1 MGVSALRVTACA
13 GVLMGGLMLGTGA
26 GPAGA
31 DPGGVHL
38 RGDGQFGIERLGRH
52 HRLRGVAERRKRHSI
67 DESTSAPTT
76 FSSEQTNTAAA
87 SEPTAITFGDVTDP
101 LATDVAPG
109 DDRQTNPD
117 GTDVGTDG
125 TVPGAETQGPDVD
138 ASGADSLG
146 NAEVSGTGS
155 DHAEDPAAG
164 DNTVV
169 ATSDPAPAPAPETV
183 TTSTGVV
190 DDYPFLYYLLEVR
203 RGGGGWWNATRIIS
217 RFEDVINP
225 PAPEPAPA
233 PAPAF
238 RGPAPEAPAP
248 EPVIDVSGGAGG
260 GGSDYQP
267 TDFGGEPVL
276 QAPVIAVPVLPP
288 AAVRFPSAATGAA
301 LSAGTGAARGTV
313 VEPGSVNT
321 GARLDSALTTPQA
334 GTVKS
339 MAEQAPRQQGYTNYL
354 RSPGLTE
361 MAGAALPGVAGILL
375 MTLGGGVVG
384 YRQANA
390 GRMVRTTA
398 AARYLP

>member
-38 RGDGQFGIERLGRH
+38 RGDGQAGIERLGRH
-52 HRLRGVAERRKRHSI
+52 HRLGGVAERHNRHSV

-76 FSSEQTNTAAA
+76 FSSEQTSTVAA
-87 SEPTAITFGDVTDP
+87 SETTATTSGDVTDP
-101 LATDVAPG
+101 PAPELAPG
-109 DDRQTNPD
+109 DDRQANPD
-117 GTDVGTDG
+117 GTDG
-125 TVPGAETQGPDVD
+125 TVPGGETQGPDVD
-138 ASGADSLG
+138 AGGADSLG

-155 DHAEDPAAG
+155 DNAENTAAA
-164 DNTVV
+164 DNTVA
-169 ATSDPAPAPAPETV
+169 ATSDPAPAPAPVTV

-190 DDYPFLYYLLEVR
+190 DDFPFLYYLLEVR
-203 RGGGGWWNATRIIS
+203 RGGGSWWNATRIIS
-217 RFEDVINP
+217 RFQEVINP
-225 PAPEPAPA
+225 PAPELEPA

-301 LSAGTGAARGTV
+301 LSAGTGAARGAV

-321 GARLDSALTTPQA
+321 GARLLDSAQTTPQA

-339 MAEQAPRQQGYTNYL
+339 MAGQAPRQQGYTNYL

-375 MTLGGGVVG
+375 MTLGGGVIG

>member
-13 GVLMGGLMLGTGA
+13 GVLMGGLMLGTDA

-52 HRLRGVAERRKRHSI
+52 HRFRGVAERRKRHSI

-76 FSSEQTNTAAA
+76 FSSEQTSTVAA
-87 SEPTAITFGDVTDP
+87 SETTATTFGDVTDP
-101 LATDVAPG
+101 PAPDVAPG

-138 ASGADSLG
+138 AGGADSLG

-155 DHAEDPAAG
+155 DYAENTAAG

-169 ATSDPAPAPAPETV
+169 ASSDPAPETV

-203 RGGGGWWNATRIIS
+203 RGGASWWNATRIIS
-217 RFEDVINP
+217 RFEEVINP

-301 LSAGTGAARGTV
+301 LSAGTGAARGAV
-313 VEPGSVNT
+313 VEPGSVNS
-321 GARLDSALTTPQA
+321 GARLDGAQTTPQA

-339 MAEQAPRQQGYTNYL
+339 MAGQAPRQQGYTNYL

-361 MAGAALPGVAGILL
+361 MAGAALPGVAAILL
-375 MTLGGGVVG
+375 MTLGGGVAG

>member
-1 MGVSALRVTACA
+1 MGASALRVTACA
-13 GVLMGGLMLGTGA
+13 GVLMGGLVFGTGEGA
-26 GPAGA
+26 AGA

-38 RGDGQFGIERLGRH
+38 RGDGKLSTDHLGGH
-52 HRLRGVAERRKRHSI
+52 HRFRGIGERRKRHAI
-67 DESTSAPTT
+67 DESTSAPTA
-76 FSSEQTNTAAA
+76 FGADPASKIAA
-87 SEPTAITFGDVTDP
+87 SAVTATTDVTDP
-101 LATDVAPG
+101 PAPDLAPG
-109 DDRQTNPD
+109 EDRQTTPD
-117 GTDVGTDG
+117 GTDGGTEGTD
-125 TVPGAETQGPDVD
+125 PGADTQGPDLD
-138 ASGADSLG
+138 AGGADSLG
-146 NAEVSGTGS
+146 NAEVAGAGS
-155 DHAEDPAAG
+155 DNAENTAVS

-169 ATSDPAPAPAPETV
+169 ATTEPTPEPETV

-203 RGGGGWWNATRIIS
+203 RGGGSWWNATRIIS
-217 RFEDVINP
+217 RFEEVINP
-225 PAPEPAPA
+225 PAPEPEPM

-248 EPVIDVSGGAGG
+248 EPVIDVSGGVGG

-267 TDFGGEPVL
+267 TDFGGAPVL

-301 LSAGTGAARGTV
+301 LSADTGAARGGGPV

-321 GARLDSALTTPQA
+321 GARLDATQSTPQA
-334 GTVKS
+334 GTVRS
-339 MAEQAPRQQGYTNYL
+339 MAGQVPRQKGYPNYL
-354 RSPGLTE
+354 RSAGLTE

-375 MTLGGGVVG
+375 MTLGGTVVG

-390 GRMVRTTA
+390 GRMVRMTS